1 MNNNQKLKSIKKTY
15 SDAKVH
21 PGRSLYPQN
30 TTPYWP
36 SGSDLLVVYLTI
48 QDSQNIVVPIPQ
60 TYVNIFIWVI
70 M

>member
-1 MNNNQKLKSIKKTY
+1 MYMYLYFYY
-15 SDAKVH
+15 SDAEVH
-21 PGRSLYPQN
+21 HGHLLYRPKSGL
-30 TTPYWP
+30 YWP

-60 TYVNIFIWVI
+60 TYVKIFIWVI